1 MQVNEH
7 VEQVRQNARLPGI
20 DRALDD
26 ARETPEAQARR
37 RAADESRRTEAKPA
51 TTTRMPRRYG
61 AGF

>member
-7 VEQVRQNARLPGI
+7 VGQVQQGARPPGI

-26 ARETPEAQARR
+26 TRETSATQAKR
-37 RAADESRRTEAKPA
+37 RAADESRRTGDRPA